1 MMVVTVALLEVAVE
15 VEVEVP
21 LAYMVLA
28 VSELQVQVGVEEQEM
43 REIQRRLLME
53 HSGTLH
59 TVLVVEVTVH
69 RLEAVRQEHT
79 ALVEEEQEFLA
90 AEGQGHKV

>member
-1 MMVVTVALLEVAVE
+1 MMVVTVALLEVDVA

-28 VSELQVQVGVEEQEM
+28 VSELQVQVGVEEQEITG
-43 REIQRRLLME
+43 IQPLPQTEYNGTE
-53 HSGTLH
+53 HMA
-59 TVLVVEVTVH
+59 LVVVVTVH

-79 ALVEEEQEFLA
+79 AQVEVESLA